1 MSNYIDLKY
10 LNILSGQLS
19 QFKRKDNNLFN
30 FRCPFCG
37 DSERN
42 KLKARGYVF
51 LVEGAYLYK
60 CHNCGISA
68 NVDKLLSHVNSQL
81 HREYRTERFV
91 DSGRKPVQRNKGKT
105 GIKFTSR
112 KYHTNTPLKT
122 LKKISQLPFDHPAK
136 QYVEKR
142 QIPKEYHRKL
152 FYASK
157 FAKFV
162 NSLVPNKLDEKYD
175 EPRLIIPFF
184 DEYENLIGFQGRAF
198 GKSAVKYITIML
210 NEDATKVYGLEEVDK
225 RKKVYVTEGPIDSM
239 FLPNSLAMAGS
250 DMKSLDI
257 QDVVYIYDNE
267 PRSKQILNKIEK
279 NISAGH
285 SVCIWPSFLQEK
297 DINDMI
303 LAGMSVSEILKI
315 INDNTFENLKAKVKL
330 AEWRKV

>member
-10 LNILSGQLS
+10 LNQLSGQLS

-37 DSERN
+37 DSEKN

-60 CHNCGISA
+60 CHNCGVSA
-68 NVDKLLSHVNSQL
+68 NIDKLISHVSPDMYK
-81 HREYRTERFV
+81 EYRTERFI
-91 DSGRKPVQRNKGKT
+91 DKRREPVTPAKTST
-105 GIKFTSR
+105 GIKFR
-112 KYHTNTPLKT
+112 NRNYHLKTPLKS
-122 LKKISQLPFDHPAK
+122 LKKISQLEHNHPAK

-142 QIPKEYHRKL
+142 MIPKEYHRKL
-152 FYASK
+152 FYAPK
-157 FAKFV
+157 FAKWV
-162 NSLVPNKLDEKYD
+162 NTIIPNKLDEKYD

-184 DEYENLIGFQGRAF
+184 DEQERLFGFQGRAF

-210 NEDATKVYGLEEVDK
+210 DEGAIKVFGLEDVDK
-225 RKKVYVTEGPIDSM
+225 TKRIYITEGPIDSM
-239 FLPNSLAMAGS
+239 FLPNSIAMAGS

-267 PRSKQILNKIEK
+267 PRSKQILNKIDK

-285 SVCIWPSFLQEK
+285 AVCVWPSYLKEK

-303 LAGMSVSEILKI
+303 LSGMSISEVVRI
-315 INDNTFENLKAKVKL
+315 INDNTFSKLTAKVKL

>member
-37 DSERN
+37 DSEKN

-60 CHNCGISA
+60 CHNCGTSA
-68 NVDKLLSHVNSQL
+68 NIDKLLSHVNSEL

-91 DSGRKPVQRNKGKT
+91 DSGRKPVQRNQGKT
-105 GIKFTSR
+105 GIQFTSR

-122 LKKISQLPFDHPAK
+122 LKKISQLAFDHPAK
-136 QYVEKR
+136 RYVEKR
-142 QIPKEYHRKL
+142 KIPLEYHRKL
-152 FYASK
+152 FYAPK
-157 FAKFV
+157 FAKWV
-162 NSLVPNKLDEKYD
+162 NSIVPNKLDEKYD

-210 NEDATKVYGLEEVDK
+210 NEDAVKVYGLEEVDK

-250 DMKSLDI
+250 DMKSLGL

-267 PRSKQILNKIEK
+267 PRSKQILSKIAK

-303 LAGMSVSEILKI
+303 LAGMSISEILKI

>member
-37 DSERN
+37 DSDKN

-68 NVDKLLSHVNSQL
+68 NIDKLLSHVNSNL
-81 HREYRTERFV
+81 HQEYRTERFV
-91 DSGRKPVQRNKGKT
+91 DSGRKPVQRKMGKT
-105 GIKFTSR
+105 GIQFASR
-112 KYHTNTPLKT
+112 KYHTNTPLKS
-122 LKKISQLPFDHPAK
+122 LKKISQLEHNHPAK
-136 QYVEKR
+136 LYVEKR
-142 QIPKEYHRKL
+142 MIPKEYHRKL
-152 FYASK
+152 FYAPK
-157 FAKFV
+157 FAKWV
-162 NSLVPNKLDEKYD
+162 NSIVPNKLNEKYD

-184 DEYENLIGFQGRAF
+184 DEYENLLGFQGRAF
-198 GKSAVKYITIML
+198 GKSAVKYITIMI
-210 NEDATKVYGLEEVDK
+210 NENATKVYGLEDIDK
-225 RKKVYVTEGPIDSM
+225 SKRVYITEGPIDSM
-239 FLPNSLAMAGS
+239 FLPNSIAMAGS

-267 PRSKQILNKIEK
+267 PRSKQILNKIDK

-285 SVCIWPSFLQEK
+285 AVCVWPSYLKEK

-303 LAGMSVSEILKI
+303 LSGMSISEVVRI
-315 INDNTFENLKAKVKL
+315 INDNTFENLRAKVKL